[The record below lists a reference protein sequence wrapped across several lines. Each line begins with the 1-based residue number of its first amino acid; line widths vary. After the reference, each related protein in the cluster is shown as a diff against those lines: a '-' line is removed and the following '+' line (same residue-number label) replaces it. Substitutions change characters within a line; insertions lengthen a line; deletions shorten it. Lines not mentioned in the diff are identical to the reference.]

1 MSEEDLVATWTM
13 LQHAVDEDVMST
25 EHKAE
30 AQPLEEGPARVETRT
45 PSGANSEP
53 KSGATAS
60 GERNK
65 RGSRRQADGDAH

>member
-13 LQHAVDEDVMST
+13 LQDAVDEDVMPT

-30 AQPLEEGPARVETRT
+30 AQPLEEGPASMETRT
-45 PSGANSEP
+45 QSGANSEP
-53 KSGATAS
+53 KSGVTAS

-65 RGSRRQADGDAH
+65 RGSPRQADGDVH